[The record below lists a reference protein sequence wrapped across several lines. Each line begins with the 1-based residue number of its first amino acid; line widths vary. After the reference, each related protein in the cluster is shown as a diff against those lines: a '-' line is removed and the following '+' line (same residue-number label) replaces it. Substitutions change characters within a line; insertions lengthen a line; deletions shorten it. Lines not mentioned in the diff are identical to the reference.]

1 MKVIVAGG
9 RDFNNYPIVEQILN
23 RIKYQITEI
32 VSGDAKGA
40 DTLGAHWANYNSIPV
55 KHFPAKW
62 ERYGKSAGFIRNAEM
77 ADYADMLIAFWDGK
91 SHGTANMINTAK
103 AKCMP
108 YYVYNYNGEL
118 IIKGWV
124 E

>member
-9 RDFNNYPIVEQILN
+9 RDFNNYPVVEKILN
-23 RIKYQITEI
+23 HIKYQITEI
-32 VSGDAKGA
+32 VSGDARGA
-40 DTLGAHWANYNSIPV
+40 DTLGAHWANYNGIPV

-62 ERYGKSAGFIRNAEM
+62 ERYGKRAGFIRNEDM
-77 ADYADMLIAFWDGK
+77 AKYADMLIAFWDEQ
-91 SHGTANMINTAK
+91 SHGTANMIKIAK
-103 AKCMP
+103 DKGLP